1 MAAAHGIRPGWVGWL
16 DDDTVVC
23 RCEEVSVGRL
33 RQAAAVTCSSDPVS
47 VKLTSRAGL
56 GICQGRMCSPAVSAL
71 LDAPGALEARPVV
84 TPVRLGDLAR
94 TRPTEADDPTG
105 SAPSTD
111 GGTAAVTTAS

>member
-1 MAAAHGIRPGWVGWL
+1 M
-16 DDDTVVC
+16 
-23 RCEEVSVGRL
+23 
-33 RQAAAVTCSSDPVS
+33 TCSSDPVS